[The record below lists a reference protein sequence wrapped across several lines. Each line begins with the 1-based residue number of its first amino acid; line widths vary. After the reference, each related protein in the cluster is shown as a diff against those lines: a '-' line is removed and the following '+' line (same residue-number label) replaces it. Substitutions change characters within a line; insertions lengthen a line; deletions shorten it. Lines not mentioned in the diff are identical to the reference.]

1 VAVTNVTVCQKF
13 GSRDM
18 GKIAETVV
26 KGKGTR
32 TSIPKAAKLYFNL
45 EGGERLE
52 WLTTTTD
59 LTEEDLADNCLIV
72 RVVRKK

>member
-1 VAVTNVTVCQKF
+1 
-13 GSRDM
+13 M
-18 GKIAETVV
+18 GKIAESTV

-45 EGGERLE
+45 KGGETLE

-59 LTEEDLADNCLIV
+59 FPQEELADNCLIV
-72 RVVRKK
+72 RVVRK